1 MSWLDKPATISR
13 INNLMNDFHVPGLAI
28 AIIDGSE
35 IRSRAFGNACLDP
48 PTPCTPD
55 TIFDIASCSKALT
68 SLAVALLVFYEHEFS
83 TKVQWDSLMSSLL
96 PDDFVLSTAEA
107 TDVVTV
113 EDVLSHRTGL
123 PSNMMYTVAT
133 HLIETLSQQAFSHFL
148 HERTLGP
155 LGMTSTFTGSA

>member
-1 MSWLDKPATISR
+1 MSNEMDSPSHGINVVSWLDEPATISR
-13 INNLMNDFHVPGLAI
+13 IKNLMNDFHVPGLAV
-28 AIIDGSE
+28 AIVDGSE
-35 IRSRAFGNACLDP
+35 IRSRAFGNASLDP

-68 SLAVALLVFYEHEFS
+68 SLAVALLVENEHEFS

-107 TDVVTV
+107 TNVIIV

-123 PSNMMYTVAT
+123 LRYVCLMCSLAQTDV
-133 HLIETLSQQAFSHFL
+133 E
-148 HERTLGP
+148 
-155 LGMTSTFTGSA
+155 

>member
-1 MSWLDKPATISR
+1 MSNEMDSPSHGINVVSWLDEPATISR
-13 INNLMNDFHVPGLAI
+13 IKNLMNDFHVPGLAV
-28 AIIDGSE
+28 AIVDGSE

-48 PTPCTPD
+48 PTPCTPG
-55 TIFDIASCSKALT
+55 TIFDVASCSKALT

-107 TDVVTV
+107 TNMVTV

-123 PSNMMYTVAT
+123 PRYVCLMC
-133 HLIETLSQQAFSHFL
+133 
-148 HERTLGP
+148 G
-155 LGMTSTFTGSA
+155 STQTIVE

>member
-1 MSWLDKPATISR
+1 MWNGMQPCSHGFKTMSWLDEPATISR
-13 INNLMNDFHVPGLAI
+13 INNLMKDFHVPGLAI

-68 SLAVALLVFYEHEFS
+68 SLAVALLVENEHEFS

-96 PDDFVLSTAEA
+96 PDDFVLPTAEA
-107 TDVVTV
+107 TNMVTV

-123 PSNMMYTVAT
+123 PRYVCLMCSLAQTDV
-133 HLIETLSQQAFSHFL
+133 E
-148 HERTLGP
+148 
-155 LGMTSTFTGSA
+155 

>member
-1 MSWLDKPATISR
+1 MSNGMQPCSHGFKTMSWLDTPATISR
-13 INNLMNDFHVPGLAI
+13 INNLMNDFHVPGLTI

-123 PSNMMYTVAT
+123 PRYVCLMYSLAQTDV
-133 HLIETLSQQAFSHFL
+133 E
-148 HERTLGP
+148 
-155 LGMTSTFTGSA
+155 